1 MLNEFVSRVERYSKN
16 EIPNRILKTDLCFV
30 PVLGLCGG
38 NGEIGSQHKL
48 AKSTILTPKV
58 KFFSKIEKSVYPN
71 PLMAC
76 HSRHSRSGHPGS
88 KPMCSGFSTRLGS
101 IPNGAGSKE
110 AECINIRFSFALFRH
125 LR

>member
-1 MLNEFVSRVERYSKN
+1 MLSEFVSRV

-48 AKSTILTPKV
+48 AKSTILTPKLN
-58 KFFSKIEKSVYPN
+58 FFSKIEKSVYRH

-88 KPMCSGFSTRLGS
+88 KPMCSGLSTRLGS
-101 IPNGAGSKE
+101 IPNGAGSKVKP
-110 AECINIRFSFALFRH
+110 SALIFGFP
-125 LR
+125 LLYLDI